1 MTLKQTKKA
10 TPGRRTNKSLINRRV
25 GEAFE
30 DAIKKS
36 NDRYLM
42 DGKARIVKTHAEV
55 KMIRDKEDNKKIKSA
70 FHVDKAPPDFVGM
83 LNGGRHLEFET
94 KTCENYEKG
103 FPLSNIEKHQLEQLE
118 RVRSL
123 GGIAFV
129 LVHFQRLGETYV
141 LTMESMDAFEREE
154 AHKARPAR
162 TIPYEWF
169 RSRTERAGFGGGVTY
184 DYLGALERLGVI
196 SSC

>member
-1 MTLKQTKKA
+1 MTLRASKSPAAKR
-10 TPGRRTNKSLINRRV
+10 PSKSLINRRV

-30 DAIKKS
+30 DVIKKAT
-36 NDRYLM
+36 DRYLM

-55 KMIRDKEDNKKIKSA
+55 KMIRDKEDNKKIKNA

-83 LNGGRHLEFET
+83 LNGGQHLEFET
-94 KTCENYEKG
+94 KTCENYEQG
-103 FPLSNIEKHQLEQLE
+103 FPLSNIEKHQLKQLQD
-118 RVRSL
+118 VRTL

-141 LTMESMDAFEREE
+141 LTLEAIEQFEREE
-154 AHKARPAR
+154 ALKPRPGR
-162 TIPYEWF
+162 TVKYEWF
-169 RSRTERAGFGGGVTY
+169 RSHTERAGFGSGVTY
-184 DYLGALERLGVI
+184 DFLGALNRMGVI

>member
-1 MTLKQTKKA
+1 MAMKTTKK
-10 TPGRRTNKSLINRRV
+10 TTTGRVNKSLINRRV

-30 DAIKKS
+30 DAVKKS

-55 KMIRDKEDNKKIKSA
+55 KMIRDKEDNKKIKTA

-83 LNGGRHLEFET
+83 LSGGRHLEFET

-118 RVRSL
+118 RVRAL

-141 LTMESMDAFEREE
+141 LTLDAIDEFTRQE
-154 AHKARPAR
+154 ALTARPAR
-162 TIPYEWF
+162 TVPYEWF
-169 RSRTERAGFGGGVTY
+169 HSHTERAGFGGGVTY
-184 DYLGALERLGVI
+184 DFLGALQRLGVI
-196 SSC
+196 ASC

>member
-1 MTLKQTKKA
+1 MTSKPIKKP
-10 TPGRRTNKSLINRRV
+10 TTRRVNKSLINRRI

-30 DAIKKS
+30 DVVKKVT
-36 NDRYLM
+36 DRYLM

-55 KMIRDKEDNKKIKSA
+55 KMIRDKEDNKKIKNA

-103 FPLSNIEKHQLEQLE
+103 FPLSNIEKHQLKQLE
-118 RVRSL
+118 DVRTL
-123 GGIAFV
+123 GGVAFV

-141 LTMESMDAFEREE
+141 LTLDAIDEFNRQE
-154 AHKARPAR
+154 ALKARPTR
-162 TIPYEWF
+162 TVPYEWF
-169 RSRTERAGFGGGVTY
+169 RSHTERAGFGGGVTY
-184 DYLGALERLGVI
+184 DFLGALQRLGVI